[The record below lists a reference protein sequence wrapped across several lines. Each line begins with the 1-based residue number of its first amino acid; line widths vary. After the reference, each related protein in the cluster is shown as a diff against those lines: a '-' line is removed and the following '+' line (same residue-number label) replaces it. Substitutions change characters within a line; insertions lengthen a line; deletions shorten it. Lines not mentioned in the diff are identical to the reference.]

1 MGKCLV
7 IVEVSQKQ
15 AYIFGSNKLQ
25 DNIVNSNQ
33 IAYVT
38 SSKYFEECA
47 GELFDENKTEVY
59 CGGGHAVLQFEDHD
73 LAARFIEAVTGDTKV
88 RFPDLEL
95 FATAYECEGEPK
107 PDDIKILTAK
117 LEKKKAERRASF
129 VQGSFGVEKVNSDT
143 RDVSIS
149 KINGKEYEKYKPDD
163 ELDRKAYPVGY
174 ERAYNFEDLG
184 GSKDD
189 SNFIAVV
196 HIDGNAMG
204 KRVEALS
211 DKCKLWADYRREQK
225 KFSNAIDA
233 DFKGTFTEMCLVV
246 ADNISE
252 DGKLGDIQLKL
263 SKSEKYFFPI
273 RRIITE
279 GDDICFVTEGRIGL
293 ECARIFAELISKKTN
308 TVDGQNYAVGA
319 GVAIVHQKYPFSQA
333 YELAEQLCSNAKK
346 YIANST
352 KEFKEDEVGAF
363 NVCAV
368 DWHIEFGEL
377 GDDISDIRRR
387 YNTADDKRLELRPY
401 VLCGP
406 DSYMEKEKNRQYKKF
421 RQVMEILNGKDNN
434 HAEVEGKY
442 ARGKVKNLRNYL
454 RKGETAAHNYI
465 EANRMSEIVQK
476 CYLGIYEDYNF
487 EKMLSGEG
495 QNKKLFIPTTDGQ
508 ERCIL
513 FDAVEM
519 MDTFLFLKGPDS
531 ENDGGDR

>member
-1 MGKCLV
+1 MGTNLV

-15 AYIFGSNKLQ
+15 SYIFGSNKLQ
-25 DNIVNSNQ
+25 DNILNSNI

-38 SSKYFEECA
+38 SSKYFKECA

-73 LAARFIEAVTGDTKV
+73 LAAHFIEAVTGDAKV

-107 PDDIKILTAK
+107 PEDIKTLTAK
-117 LEKKKAERRASF
+117 LEKKKAKRRASF

-211 DKCKLWADYRREQK
+211 DKYKLWGEYRTKQK
-225 KFSNAIDA
+225 EFSNAIDA

-263 SKSEKYFFPI
+263 SKSGKYFFPI

-352 KEFKEDEVGAF
+352 KDFDGADAS

-406 DSYMEKEKNRQYKKF
+406 DSYMEKEKYRLYKNF
-421 RQVMEILNGKDNN
+421 RKVMEILNGKDNN
-434 HAEVEGKY
+434 HAEVAEKY

-454 RKGETAAHNYI
+454 REGSAAALNYI
-465 EANRMSEIVQK
+465 KVNRMWEIVQK
-476 CYLGIYEDYNF
+476 CYSDIYAEYD
-487 EKMLSGEG
+487 LSRIGTGVG
-495 QNKKLFIPTTDGQ
+495 QDKEIFVRTSDDQ
-508 ERCIL
+508 DRCIL

-519 MDTFLFLKGPDS
+519 MDTFLFLKGPGS
-531 ENDGGDR
+531 EKDGGDM